1 MSHVRGHVLYR
12 EKVMLKKEV
21 RQIQQV
27 GHQQIGRVRHDA
39 PCGVVDILKT
49 GSPPPSDVLSGHKN
63 HTRSE
68 TLASMFRRGAMRFHA
83 EIRKHPVFCG
93 HLRIT

>member
-1 MSHVRGHVLYR
+1 MF
-12 EKVMLKKEV
+12 KKEV
-21 RQIQQV
+21 RQIQQI
-27 GHQQIGRVRHDA
+27 GHEQIGHVRHTA
-39 PCGVVDILKT
+39 PLGAIDFLKT
-49 GSPPPSDVLSGHKN
+49 GSTPPSDIMAGHKN

>member
-1 MSHVRGHVLYR
+1 MLWYVLYR
-12 EKVMLKKEV
+12 EKVMLKKAA

-27 GHQQIGRVRHDA
+27 GNQQIGRVHHTV
-39 PCGVVDILKT
+39 PLGVVDFLKT
-49 GSPPPSDVLSGHKN
+49 GSTQHSDIFLTGHKN

-68 TLASMFRRGAMRFHA
+68 TLASIFRRGATRFNA

>member
-1 MSHVRGHVLYR
+1 MH
-12 EKVMLKKEV
+12 KKEV
-21 RQIQQV
+21 RQIHQV
-27 GHQQIGRVRHDA
+27 GHEQIGRVRHTTPSGGIA
-39 PCGVVDILKT
+39 DILET
-49 GSPPPSDVLSGHKN
+49 GSTPPPSDVLSGHKN

-68 TLASMFRRGAMRFHA
+68 TLASMFRRGATRFHA